1 MNHEDVKVIMEQNKT
16 KQMRTLSG
24 SVISNRMNK
33 TIVVLTAR
41 TYRHPLLG
49 KVMQSTKKCVVHDES
64 QQAKIGDIV
73 EFYEGKPLSKT
84 KCRYLLRVVRS
95 A

>member
-1 MNHEDVKVIMEQNKT
+1 MRKDETMHV
-16 KQMRTLSG
+16 RTLVG
-24 SVISNRMNK
+24 SVVSNRMDK
-33 TIVVLTAR
+33 SIVVLVAR

-64 QQAKIGDIV
+64 QQAKIGDVV

-84 KCRYLLRVVRS
+84 KCRYLLRVVK
-95 A
+95 AA